1 MSLSGKNKDLLSLET
16 DLPLTRE
23 DVKAMSQHP
32 LVADRDLA
40 NYLTF
45 LEAIGAFESRKTD
58 VKIYSEEFK
67 L

>member
-1 MSLSGKNKDLLSLET
+1 MS
-16 DLPLTRE
+16 R
-23 DVKAMSQHP
+23 HP
-32 LVADRDLA
+32 LEADRDLA
-40 NYLTF
+40 SYLTF